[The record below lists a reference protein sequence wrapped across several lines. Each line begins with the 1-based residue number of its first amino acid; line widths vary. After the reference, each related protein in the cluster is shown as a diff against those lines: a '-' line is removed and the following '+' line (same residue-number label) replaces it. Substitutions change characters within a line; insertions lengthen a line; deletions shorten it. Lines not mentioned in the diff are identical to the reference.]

1 MTLRAASR
9 IQNNIFCICILY
21 SMCVTCINRL
31 KPVWETPSYFRSPLS
46 VKMFRNVVV
55 NVAVQAMTEFLRECQ
70 ERMISDPPVIE
81 WTRIGLGGVFM
92 SDMSAHICFCKFGR
106 DERCFIPVFAK

>member
-1 MTLRAASR
+1 
-9 IQNNIFCICILY
+9 
-21 SMCVTCINRL
+21 MCVTCINRL

-70 ERMISDPPVIE
+70 ERMSPILPLSSGRALGLEVCSCALLRGTP
-81 WTRIGLGGVFM
+81 TRPTSMAMLNGNA
-92 SDMSAHICFCKFGR
+92 SSAIIVGSR
-106 DERCFIPVFAK
+106 